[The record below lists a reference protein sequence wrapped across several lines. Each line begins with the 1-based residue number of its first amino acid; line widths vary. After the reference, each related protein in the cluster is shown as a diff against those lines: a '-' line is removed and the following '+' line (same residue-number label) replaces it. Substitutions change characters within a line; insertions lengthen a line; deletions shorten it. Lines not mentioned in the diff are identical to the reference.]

1 VVDPERAVYD
11 EEIDRLTREKVAL
24 EANIS
29 RSKQQRS
36 AAKLQVEDL
45 KQRVDNMEQ
54 RQDGLLTFLVKALVN
69 PTFAEILAR
78 KIEYGFLSIQ

>member
-1 VVDPERAVYD
+1 MDPERAVYD

>member
-1 VVDPERAVYD
+1 MDPERAVYD

-24 EANIS
+24 KANIS

-36 AAKLQVEDL
+36 TAKLQVEDL